1 MKRSILLIILIFSFL
16 FLFSQPGGKG
26 VYSFLN
32 IPYSAR
38 LASLGCNF
46 SSFDDNDISIA
57 LVNPSLIKP
66 SMDNELTLSYID
78 YLADINYGFAAYA
91 HTFKKLGTFTGG
103 IQYVNYG
110 SFTEADYTGVTYGTF
125 HAADYCLQIGWG
137 RSLDSLFSIGANLK
151 TILSTLDSYNSFGIA
166 VDIATTYQSKK
177 KNFSA
182 SLIARNA
189 GRQIVSYTNGNI
201 EPLPF
206 ELQLGISIKP
216 QHIPVRLSII
226 ITHLEKYN
234 LRYDSPL
241 IQQNDPITG
250 EVIKSSK
257 IEEFADNLMR
267 HFVIGAEICP
277 AKFLSIRLGYNYQ
290 KRKEMVVDTHKGL
303 VGFSFGVGLRI
314 SKININYARVIQH
327 ISGSPNYI
335 TISTNISGFK
345 KKSKS

>member
-1 MKRSILLIILIFSFL
+1 MKRSILLIFLFFSCL

-38 LASLGCNF
+38 LAALGGNF
-46 SSFDDNDISIA
+46 SAIGDNDISIA
-57 LVNPSLIKP
+57 LVNPSLITAEMNK
-66 SMDNELTLSYID
+66 ELSLSYID
-78 YLADINYGFAAYA
+78 YFTDINYGFAAYA

-110 SFTEADYTGVTYGTF
+110 SFTQADFTGETYGTF

-137 RSLDSLFSIGANLK
+137 RSLDSLFTIGANLK
-151 TILSTLDSYNSFGIA
+151 TILSTLDSYNSFGLA
-166 VDIATTYQSKK
+166 VDIATTYKSKK

-189 GRQIVSYTNGNI
+189 GRQIVSYTNGNN

-206 ELQLGISIKP
+206 ELQLGLSIKP
-216 QHIPVRLSII
+216 QHIPVRLSVL
-226 ITHLEKYN
+226 ITHLERYN

-241 IQQNDPITG
+241 QQQADPLTG
-250 EVIKSSK
+250 EVIKTSK
-257 IEEFADNLMR
+257 IGEIADNLMR
-267 HFVIGAEICP
+267 HFVIGAEISP

-290 KRKEMVVDTHKGL
+290 KRKEMVIDTHKGL
-303 VGFSFGVGLRI
+303 VGFSFGFGLKI
-314 SKININYARVIQH
+314 SKFNINYARVIQH
-327 ISGSPNYI
+327 LSGSPNYI

-345 KKSKS
+345 KKSK